1 MISKKFLFYACVTI
15 VGFVGVF
22 TFLSTVDNM
31 KTKINESASKARAE
45 ALLIQEEH
53 KAARQKLKNELDAT
67 SRELSRIS
75 EIHSELYVDCMWK
88 TDHNKLLCLSNLK
101 NVTDNQTFE
110 AIKGKVLNLNQVNE
124 GDSNTSDATYDAI
137 LSKLTDGNAT
147 EDKPIGF

>member
-1 MISKKFLFYACVTI
+1 MTNKKLFLFYACVI
-15 VGFVGVF
+15 IVIFVGFF
-22 TFLSTVDNM
+22 TLFSTAYNM
-31 KTKINESASKARAE
+31 KTKINESVSKVRAE

-101 NVTDNQTFE
+101 NLTDTETFE
-110 AIKGKVLNLNQVNE
+110 AMKGKVLNLNQINE
-124 GDSNTSDATYDAI
+124 GDSNVN
-137 LSKLTDGNAT
+137 K
-147 EDKPIGF
+147 K